1 MSALMREPLFI
12 PESMGVIELL
22 ARMRS
27 QRVHLAIV
35 VDEFGGTEGLV
46 TIEDVVEETV
56 EAIAHQHG
64 IFALERECQAPV
76 AADIYRP
83 MPSKLAVQGVQPP
96 ARRVHVLR
104 GPGIV
109 QRKKLLPEPLGMVR
123 LDFCLGA
130 CPEELLDT
138 LVPEALYHPY
148 SVYYRYTCRQR
159 SLFMLVMGSRL
170 SGSTTLSFGERTK
183 R

>member
-1 MSALMREPLFI
+1 
-12 PESMGVIELL
+12 
-22 ARMRS
+22 
-27 QRVHLAIV
+27 
-35 VDEFGGTEGLV
+35 
-46 TIEDVVEETV
+46 
-56 EAIAHQHG
+56 
-64 IFALERECQAPV
+64 
-76 AADIYRP
+76 